1 MVHHFASLIYF
12 CAILFST
19 FLVSGCVQAK
29 ATPAVWV
36 KSMTATKK
44 ESDRS
49 IVARNKKIPVEI
61 GIASYYANC
70 LDGKAT
76 ACGDLYCANKLTAA
90 HKTLPLG
97 TIVRVS
103 MLSTG
108 KEVVVVVNDRGP
120 YSKNRMIDLSF
131 KAAHEIG
138 LIRAGVAKVKLEVV
152 SSVK

>member
-1 MVHHFASLIYF
+1 MLHYFASLIYF
-12 CAILFST
+12 CAILFSG
-19 FLVSGCVQAK
+19 FWVQGCVQAK
-29 ATPAVWV
+29 ATPAVWA
-36 KSMTATKK
+36 KSATLTTK
-44 ESDRS
+44 ESDKS
-49 IVARNKKIPVEI
+49 IVTRNKKIPAEI

-76 ACGDLYCANKLTAA
+76 ACGDRYCANKLTAA
-90 HKTLPLG
+90 HKTLPFG

-120 YSKNRMIDLSF
+120 YSKKRMIDLSF
-131 KAAHEIG
+131 KAAREIG

-152 SSVK
+152 SSAK